1 MQLLL
6 SQCKEGSKFT
16 THKQTVQSLRSHSKL
31 CKTMRTWIC
40 SKRKNESTPRLFF
53 HMQTHVPHWP
63 LEQHVVNVVGHRWGP
78 IRSMSTHIHSHSHVG
93 TSIIWIHKQY
103 IIDVMGYMTYL
114 MSFVE
119 KSQPRQE
126 NRILCA
132 QQQSQVVSNAVF
144 H

>member
-1 MQLLL
+1 ML
-6 SQCKEGSKFT
+6 KEE
-16 THKQTVQSLRSHSKL
+16 
-31 CKTMRTWIC
+31 
-40 SKRKNESTPRLFF
+40 ESTPRLFF
-53 HMQTHVPHWP
+53 HMQTHVPHWQ
-63 LEQHVVNVVGHRWGP
+63 LEQHVVNAVGHRWGP
-78 IRSMSTHIHSHSHVG
+78 IKSMSTHIHSHSHVE

-103 IIDVMGYMTYL
+103 IIDMKGCMTYL
-114 MSFVE
+114 MSFME